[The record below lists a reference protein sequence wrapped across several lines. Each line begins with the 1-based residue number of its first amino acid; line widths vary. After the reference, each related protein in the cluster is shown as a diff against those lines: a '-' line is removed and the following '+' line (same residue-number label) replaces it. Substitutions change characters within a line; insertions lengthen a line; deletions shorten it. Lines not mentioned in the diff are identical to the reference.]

1 MGSSNGVGT
10 DAVPED
16 QRDSARSLLESVL
29 DNVTPTENVPYC
41 STEFGRSGGALGF
54 GYRRGSLLVEY
65 HAEVNA
71 AEAIPETNPATAEL
85 VELDDHTP
93 LSNAGA
99 EYAALERSALELVT
113 DAVTGEPNPEALQ
126 PVTVWPVASEPGLYR
141 VGYEVPTREFLYA
154 VAFKIPP
161 SALM

>member
-1 MGSSNGVGT
+1 MGSTNGVGT
-10 DAVPED
+10 DGVPKD
-16 QRDSARSLLESVL
+16 QRDAARSLLESVL
-29 DNVTPTENVPYC
+29 DNVTPTETVPYC
-41 STEFGRSGGALGF
+41 STGFGRSGGALGF

-65 HAEVNA
+65 NAEVNA

-99 EYAALERSALELVT
+99 PYAAIERCALELVT
-113 DAVTGEPNPEALQ
+113 DAVTGEPNPEALE
-126 PVTVWPVASEPGLYR
+126 PVTVWPVANEPGLYR